1 MTTPCNLCP
10 FRNDAGRLHVAT
22 SRLRGFASGEFCC
35 HKTGETVDSDGDDC
49 GEIVGGKDSQHCA
62 GLLIFLEKQDRPH
75 QMMRICERIGLYDRR
90 KLNMAAPV
98 FGSWAEVTRHEK
110 NRTIQEKEKRPA
122 LQSVR
127 RKSAAKH
134 RAPV

>member
-35 HKTGETVDSDGDDC
+35 HRTGETDDDGGD
-49 GEIVGGKDSQHCA
+49 INPTPDSQHCA

-98 FGSWAEVTRHEK
+98 FGSWAEVNRHEK
-110 NRTIQEKEKRPA
+110 NRPRQKKEKRPA
-122 LQSVR
+122 L
-127 RKSAAKH
+127 
-134 RAPV
+134 